1 VKCISNSGSLL
12 ALIFRHEPA
21 FSKDN
26 IKKIILKA
34 NQDTQVIVMLQLLVF
49 LDILFIEYQSLQFF
63 VCYLVITL
71 MKLNGDIV
79 LFFLLVFAPHL
90 DQHDYQCNQ
99 DRLG

>member
-1 VKCISNSGSLL
+1 MHIKLWQFTGFDFSSRTCIFN
-12 ALIFRHEPA
+12 RQY
-21 FSKDN
+21 
-26 IKKIILKA
+26 KKIILKA

-99 DRLG
+99 NRLG